1 MIWRDKMALN
11 GLKGFLGLGDT
22 EKEINEQTED
32 AFYEVQKEETQDE
45 TGSSKMI
52 LIEPR
57 AFSEANQIAD
67 FLKKRSAVVVNLRR
81 VTPDQAKRII
91 DFLGGCLYAI
101 KGDIQK
107 LGGGV
112 FLCTPNNVKVD
123 GKITDENPK
132 NLNKGTKK
140 DKEEDEFNW

>member
-1 MIWRDKMALN
+1 MALN
-11 GLKGFLGLGDT
+11 GIKGFLGLSDT
-22 EKEINEQTED
+22 EGEKSEIED
-32 AFYEVQKEETQDE
+32 AYYQVEKDEVQDE
-45 TGSSKMI
+45 NGTSKMI

-57 AFSEANQIAD
+57 AFSETNQIAD
-67 FLKKRSAVVVNLRR
+67 HLKKRNAVVVNLRR

-123 GKITDENPK
+123 GKISEDNPK
-132 NLNKGTKK
+132 NLNRGTKK

>member
-1 MIWRDKMALN
+1 MALN
-11 GLKGFLGLGDT
+11 GIKGFLGLSDT
-22 EKEINEQTED
+22 EEKTTEEAED
-32 AFYEVQKEETQDE
+32 RFYEVEKEEVQDE
-45 TGSSKMI
+45 TGSTKMV

-57 AFSEANQIAD
+57 AFSETNQIAD
-67 FLKKRSAVVVNLRR
+67 HLKKRNAVVVNLRR

-107 LGGGV
+107 LGGGA

-123 GKITDENPK
+123 GKITEENPK

>member
-1 MIWRDKMALN
+1 MALN
-11 GLKGFLGLGDT
+11 GLKGFLGISEEENTSVTSEDVYY
-22 EKEINEQTED
+22 EKP
-32 AFYEVQKEETQDE
+32 KEEAIDE
-45 TGSSKMI
+45 TGVSKMI
-52 LIEPR
+52 LVEPR

-67 FLKKRSAVVVNLRR
+67 HLKKRNTVVVNLRR

-91 DFLGGCLYAI
+91 DFLSGTLYAI
-101 KGDIQK
+101 KGDLQK

-123 GKITDENPK
+123 GKISDENPK
-132 NLNKGTKK
+132 AMNKGIKR

>member
-1 MIWRDKMALN
+1 MALN
-11 GLKGFLGLGDT
+11 GLKGFLG
-22 EKEINEQTED
+22 INEETNAAQTTED
-32 AFYEVQKEETQDE
+32 VYYETNKEEVTDDN
-45 TGSSKMI
+45 GISKMI
-52 LIEPR
+52 LVEPR

-67 FLKKRSAVVVNLRR
+67 HLKRRNTVVVNLRR

-91 DFLGGCLYAI
+91 DFLSGTLYAI
-101 KGDIQK
+101 RGDLQK

-123 GKITDENPK
+123 GKISDDNPK
-132 NLNKGTKK
+132 SVNKGIKR